1 MGKILGIM
9 IVVFGCFSL
18 GLWAATIMGK
28 FLQKPGPPQLD
39 ECKNALRTNM
49 IIGWASLILSVFAFL
64 PLKFDLVPLRGF
76 STIVAGFILLGISSF
91 FLTYRSFRLQGMAVM
106 ALAREYG
113 NKLTKVQIIEHL
125 KVGEERA
132 NALIKYL
139 LRNNLVMIT
148 SEEGSIGKE
157 LDEEAK
163 EKKLDRLNEKLRKIS
178 GDREWKSLR
187 ELRALRNTFR
197 EKGAWASEINDYSV
211 SEILSR
217 VEELFNN
224 CIYSLERAYELWSAA
239 DAIEADATRQAMQR
253 KRDEIISDV
262 QKSIE
267 QLGKNLIDIQDTR
280 TEHEPGTKL
289 TQIRE
294 QMTRQIEIAKKVR
307 ERIDG
312 MMIGEEYSIK
322 ES

>member
-1 MGKILGIM
+1 MGKILGM
-9 IVVFGCFSL
+9 IVVVLGCFSL
-18 GLWAATIMGK
+18 GLWAATIISK

-39 ECKNALRTNM
+39 ECKNSLRANLVLGWVFLALS
-49 IIGWASLILSVFAFL
+49 IFAFS
-64 PLKFDLVPLRGF
+64 PVQYDPIPLRGF
-76 STIVAGFILLGISSF
+76 STIVAGFILLGISGF
-91 FLTYRSFRLQGMAVM
+91 FLSYRSFRLQGMAVM

-113 NKLTKVQIIEHL
+113 NKLTKAQIMEHL

-139 LRNNLVMIT
+139 RRNNLVMVT
-148 SEEGSIGKE
+148 SEEGSIGEE
-157 LDEEAK
+157 LDEAAK
-163 EKKLDRLNEKLRKIS
+163 EKKLGRLHEKLGKIP

-187 ELRALRNTFR
+187 ELRALRNTFM
-197 EKGAWASEINDYSV
+197 EKGAWASGINDYSV
-211 SEILSR
+211 SEILSK
-217 VEELFNN
+217 VEVLFNS
-224 CIYSLERAYELWSAA
+224 CVYSLERAYELWSAA
-239 DAIEADATRQAMQR
+239 DAIQADATKQAMQR

-280 TEHEPGTKL
+280 AEDEHGTKL
-289 TQIRE
+289 TQIGE

-307 ERIDG
+307 ERVEG